1 MFFKIPRKVISD
13 MVEDYTEILRG
24 KSLIIILKKNLWM
37 NHITNPRISN
47 LIRQKSRCCKGR
59 NKFKFTITSRWRDIA
74 EVTCPTMVTR
84 IFSLILSFR
93 IRYFHALLDNSCML
107 EVIPD
112 SPFTPCNTMWC
123 DTTRRGE
130 PCLKLFR
137 NEISRGTK
145 RDYGAERL
153 FARVARVRIAAVPY
167 IKLSAGDVAGAYD
180 TYGSVK
186 RLYYSWRGQGK
197 CVSTSKI
204 FSANFSRV

>member
-1 MFFKIPRKVISD
+1 
-13 MVEDYTEILRG
+13 
-24 KSLIIILKKNLWM
+24 M
-37 NHITNPRISN
+37 NHITNPRILN

-84 IFSLILSFR
+84 IFFLSFR

-137 NEISRGTK
+137 NEIFPGNEEGLRRRETFCSCRPRAHRRGPIHQTVG
-145 RDYGAERL
+145 RGCCRCIWYVRL
-153 FARVARVRIAAVPY
+153 R
-167 IKLSAGDVAGAYD
+167 
-180 TYGSVK
+180 
-186 RLYYSWRGQGK
+186 
-197 CVSTSKI
+197 
-204 FSANFSRV
+204 